1 MGELEEQINRIL
13 SDPGQMEKL
22 TGLASLLMGGEGE
35 TAAPPPA
42 AAPGL
47 DPGLLQKLGG
57 ALGGGE
63 AGKEA
68 ALLEAMR
75 PWLSQKRQHK
85 MDRALKL
92 AKMARLARLA
102 LDQMGGGDDDQPL

>member
-1 MGELEEQINRIL
+1 MSELEEQINRIL

-42 AAPGL
+42 P

-57 ALGGGE
+57 ALGGGA
-63 AGKEA
+63 AGKET

-75 PWLSQKRQHK
+75 PWLSEKRRHK
-85 MDRALKL
+85 MDRAMQL
-92 AKMARLARLA
+92 AKMARIARLA
-102 LDQMGGGDDDQPL
+102 LGQMGGGDDDQPL

>member
-1 MGELEEQINRIL
+1 MSELEEQINRIL

-35 TAAPPPA
+35 SAAP
-42 AAPGL
+42 AP

-57 ALGGGE
+57 GA
-63 AGKEA
+63 AGKET

-75 PWLSQKRQHK
+75 PWLSEKRRHK
-85 MDRALKL
+85 MDRALQL
-92 AKMARLARLA
+92 AKMARIARLA
-102 LDQMGGGDDDQPL
+102 LGQMGGGDDDQPL

>member
-1 MGELEEQINRIL
+1 MSELEEQINRIL

-35 TAAPPPA
+35 SAAP
-42 AAPGL
+42 APDP

-57 ALGGGE
+57 ALGGGA
-63 AGKEA
+63 AGKET

-75 PWLSQKRQHK
+75 PWLSEKRRHK
-85 MDRALKL
+85 IDRAMQL
-92 AKMARLARLA
+92 AKMARIARLA
-102 LDQMGGGDDDQPL
+102 LGQMGGGDDDQPL

>member
-1 MGELEEQINRIL
+1 MSELEEQINRIL

-35 TAAPPPA
+35 SAAPAPA
-42 AAPGL
+42 PAP

-57 ALGGGE
+57 ALAGGE
-63 AGKEA
+63 AGRET

-75 PWLSQKRQHK
+75 PWLSEKRQHK
-85 MDRALKL
+85 MDRAMKL
-92 AKMARLARLA
+92 AKMARIARIA
-102 LDQMGGGDDDQPL
+102 LGQMGGGDDDQPL

>member
-1 MGELEEQINRIL
+1 MSELEEQINRIL

-35 TAAPPPA
+35 SAAP
-42 AAPGL
+42 AP

-57 ALGGGE
+57 ALGGGA
-63 AGKEA
+63 AGKET

-75 PWLSQKRQHK
+75 PWLSEKRRHK
-85 MDRALKL
+85 MDRAMQL
-92 AKMARLARLA
+92 AKMARIARLA
-102 LDQMGGGDDDQPL
+102 LGQMGGGDDDQPL

>member
-35 TAAPPPA
+35 TAAPSPA
-42 AAPGL
+42 AGL

-63 AGKEA
+63 AGREA